1 MHDFDYVNSKETKK
15 IKNEIISIIHNVQDE
30 VRDKFSFRYDF
41 VGSCKRNMI
50 TYDRKG
56 NTGFDFDVN
65 IEVND
70 EEEDY
75 SAKEIKI
82 ILMNGFNKYSYH
94 YGFSNAEDSTSVF
107 TIKVKDRF
115 NSRILYSCDFAIV
128 YNCSDGRQQYIR
140 NNKKH
145 NSYTW
150 EYRSKGF
157 NDLPNRIKWLKNNN
171 LWNEVRDL
179 YIEKKNRNDNPH
191 KHSRSIFAET
201 INQVCHKYG
210 YFKNNK

>member
-1 MHDFDYVNSKETKK
+1 MHDFIYVD
-15 IKNEIISIIHNVQDE
+15 KNEVKEIKKQIISILNNVQDD
-30 VRDKFSFRYDF
+30 VREKFTFRYDF
-41 VGSCKRNMI
+41 IGSCQKNMI
-50 TYDRKG
+50 TYDRKE

-75 SAKEIKI
+75 FAKEIKI
-82 ILMNGFNKYSYH
+82 ILMKAFNKYSYH

-107 TIKVKDRF
+107 TIKVTDRF

-128 YNCSDGRQQYIR
+128 YNCNDDRQQYIR
-140 NNKKH
+140 YNKKQG
-145 NSYTW
+145 SYTW

-157 NDLPNRIKWLKNNN
+157 NDLSNRVSWIKRHK

-179 YIEKKNRNDNPH
+179 YIEKKNNNNNPD
-191 KHSRSIFAET
+191 KHSRSIYAET
-201 INQVCHKYG
+201 INHICLQYG
-210 YFKNNK
+210 YFRKNR